1 MIDKVFPRKLNSSK
15 DTRLHGKDEMIDAV
29 NVTIDDNYQEFP
41 SGVET
46 GSGNFGVLKPITGN
60 SAVNKGTAFSLA
72 DGSKVIG
79 SCNDDRAGRIY
90 YFVYSPTNAQNG
102 VYYYDTATNS
112 INLLIAD
119 NLFNFNGNSYIDG
132 NVVYVANADT
142 DPSASDL
149 KPLLFFTDNLSEPK
163 KIDIQRVS
171 EAGSGVTFL
180 DFVTA
185 CPRTPMD
192 PPVWTFQSDP
202 EYKVS
207 NFRGERGFQFAY
219 QNIYKTGDVSA
230 LSTYST
236 LAVPSSY
243 INQGASSTPNFFAE
257 NRIAVIVPND
267 SLTSEVARVRVLAR
281 SGNQGS
287 WLLID
292 EQDYTGS
299 QIQTN
304 FYNDQTYTALT
315 DAEAR
320 KQFDSLPKRARTQ
333 DVVNNRLF
341 YANYAEGFDVP
352 DTSATITH
360 AFLPR
365 PQDFISVDLTL
376 TPEVRQV
383 NDATS
388 GESVNRVAA
397 YKITGENLEETIF
410 ANTQVLFNITISPDG
425 NFHFYESRDSFHS
438 TSQVSRPV
446 LGSDGE
452 EANAAASLSHQ
463 GVFANMAAGETVG
476 IAPSG
481 SSFFNGQKTDGF
493 FLTGEAEARRYGI
506 TASPLDA
513 ISGEQSAFPRW
524 DAERPQD
531 AEPFRA
537 VYGTSAQNPFIL
549 QGAPCDFSGSF
560 VTLTN
565 INRARLV
572 AIIKDMLVDNYQSE
586 GSSLFEDGEPL
597 VSVINVKNQHT
608 YNIDLNIQ
616 NKDKIGVFSS
626 TDYRSKLVVAVGAYD
641 QLRDTDTR
649 QVPPCGYFIV
659 NKAKPTIG
667 LRDITSFNN
676 AAVVGNETSIFVCTD
691 LFALNDAEF
700 MTCIP
705 DVAMGKNLTE
715 PIDQGM
721 QVNDQNVP
729 FSFGNMFDGFR
740 CFTPEFIKDPNGF
753 AQLSAVELGAVEGVS
768 GLFKHN
774 GVEIYSIIDSGEFEF
789 EVNDANGI
797 PCLLEPHV
805 EGADSDVQEERYLYK
820 TPSLYVTNASDGN
833 LQQRNMPQIAR
844 WFGSLLPTGA
854 TGVISQ
860 SGGSFQYDIVGGKLI
875 YTFADYANDLFET
888 DQFDIRRSANLF
900 FEYAFSM
907 LDGEAGVAYQERFI
921 YANSQNQASVT
932 HSNITMG
939 FASWLETE
947 ETPINPDIK
956 KFNHNM
962 GLLVAGQISD
972 LSSWHDYF
980 GLLNNNQELNYVFQ
994 TRPAIEAGYDLA
1006 LVPPEEGTGTS
1017 RSFKTSATHDFGIV
1031 YYDQRGR
1038 SSDVSPLGS
1047 VYVGGYDTAGEQGP
1061 VQVQISLTSPPPSWA
1076 WHYQIVYGG
1085 NNTVSNFVQY
1095 TAGGAFVEY
1104 GAQTSE
1110 TQNGN
1115 IYVSLNYLQNDSDV
1129 SYSKAFGAVSTD
1141 GSKDLYTFQ
1150 EGDKLRVISYYN
1162 DNSNRVYPVSHDFD
1176 IVGTTT
1182 LADDGDNPLIN
1193 PDNPPAIPSKVG
1205 QFLILRDNPEAVG
1218 FSYNS
1223 VKGAQLNNTS
1233 PSSTSAHFWNSRCV
1247 FEIYRPKDVQG
1258 VEERVYYEI
1267 SKKYNVIRDGGAPTW
1282 ENDNIVLSNG
1292 DVWFRRVAVN
1302 MPSFSETSNA
1312 YLNIIRDTGSKTPLF
1327 RDYYLESMTFTD
1339 VIAGANQYD
1348 YGKPKIMNRFQKE
1361 VRRDASVTFSD
1372 NNVLADPVVRYTSF
1386 DAATVNFKDLPNKYG
1401 QISKIVDYG
1410 DSLFI
1415 LNEDKVSAIPIAR
1428 SLLSDLSGQEF
1439 VLASDQV
1446 MGTQKFYAGDTGCS
1460 TNPESVVKVGES
1472 LYFANKEQH
1481 EVYKFNPSNGVVVI
1495 SNMGMKSYFRNL
1507 FETAIYSAGIVR
1519 VVGGYDPVLDEY
1531 VLSVYNQ
1538 LSLSFPVEDEVL
1550 QPTGTTLPDEPITP
1564 IVIDDGSTEIIQG
1577 LQEQVA
1583 TLSAQVASIGAD
1595 YNILTDELSYLY
1607 NAASDITG
1615 QGAGIS
1621 SGDLAVSLTN
1631 FVATL
1636 SDTSEA
1642 TDAIASLTNQV
1653 NGLVADITSIGES
1666 LDSEANASDI
1676 LSAINLIN
1684 TALTSSD
1691 ESIVSQ
1697 IVSVDSAQASL
1708 KDQIDS
1714 ASAVMSDILSVVNER
1729 FDDGEAG
1736 IPFNPLLNHFPEIA
1750 SGGTLSKEALVLL
1763 LEAYDTYFKEAQ
1775 DSYSNVAGL
1784 YIRADQSQFTDYVIG
1799 FGNITTEA
1807 LEDSNPIN
1815 IPPDSAIGENPNFI
1829 SDVQSRINAVVA
1841 YNSLLSTELIADVTF
1856 LSGIN
1861 EGLSADLQNL
1871 SGALQ
1876 DALIAQG
1883 ATQDQLDAANTA
1895 LSNALADLAEEQGV
1909 SGDLSG
1915 QVSSLQ
1921 AQNSDLIQRMSSIIT
1936 AIYNTQARNYGEAA
1950 GTGDF
1955 LFSTGFGGIVS
1966 PTFIQTLY
1974 SAVQN
1979 NTLVQTL
1986 EENKNELEALIK
1998 GTLEEGIYYHNLNEY
2013 DPLISAAEAA
2023 AAQAQG
2029 QLASANAQ
2037 ISSLNQEISNLESQ
2051 VSDLTTSNSSLEL
2064 TNSLLLLQVFYSF
2077 SAIYELAGKPE
2088 VMDQIPASV
2097 ASLLTADSPTP
2108 ADILSA
2114 FDANNDGA
2122 ISEEELIDASLIIS
2136 EFQQDVIDNLTPVQE
2151 VSTELRAPI
2160 ENFFTGVEGI
2170 LSHLKING
2178 SLPANWS
2185 DTILNGTEEE
2195 VTGVISAFGDLLY
2208 ASEDGSTSVLRA
2220 LENLQLALRDAFGI
2234 GFVFNTSNTSTDSLY
2249 NQNYLA
2255 SRNGIN
2261 GSIFSEFNTDEYS
2274 DAFDQVSSK
2283 IDRPFGGSG
2292 VVPPLE
2298 LRSLSVTVSDLISQI
2313 LQWQRFAGDVLN
2325 ESSPTFSGYFSDS
2338 TTYESVD
2345 TGPKPSDWYATGNT
2359 TNQNINNPS
2368 TTNGFNGSGL
2378 SLMPAIYV
2386 QLNRL
2391 YNKLSPTTTYNLL
2404 QEGGALFDTA
2414 VFDNYFNTGS
2424 IADFIGPDLFNIAQ
2438 SEIEA

>member
-29 NVTIDDNYQEFP
+29 NVTIDDNYQEFS

-60 SAVNKGTAFSLA
+60 SAVNQGTAFSLA

-79 SCNDDRAGRIY
+79 SCNDERAGRIY

-119 NLFNFNGNSYIDG
+119 SLFNFNGNSYIDG

-142 DPSASDL
+142 DPAASDL

-185 CPRTPMD
+185 CPRTPMN
-192 PPVWTFQSDP
+192 PPIWTFQSDP

-236 LAVPSSY
+236 LAVPSAY
-243 INQGASSTPNFFAE
+243 LNQGSTTSPNFFAE

-267 SLTSEVARVRVLAR
+267 SLTSEVARVRILAR

-287 WLLID
+287 WLIID
-292 EQDYTGS
+292 EQDYSGS
-299 QIQTN
+299 QIQSN
-304 FYNDQTYTALT
+304 FYNDETYTVLT

-352 DTSATITH
+352 KTHATISH
-360 AFLPR
+360 AFLER
-365 PQDFISVDLTL
+365 PTDFISVDLTV
-376 TPEVRQV
+376 TPEIRQV
-383 NDATS
+383 NDA
-388 GESVNRVAA
+388 EIADNVNRVAS
-397 YKITGENLEETIF
+397 YKISAENLDEVVF
-410 ANTQVLFNITISPDG
+410 ANTQVIFNIAVSPDG
-425 NFHFYESRDSFHS
+425 NFHFYESRDSFHGF
-438 TSQVSRPV
+438 SQVSRPV
-446 LGSDGE
+446 VGSDGE
-452 EANAAASLSHQ
+452 EANVAASLGHQ
-463 GVFANMAAGETVG
+463 GMFADMASGQTLG
-476 IAPSG
+476 MAPSG
-481 SSFFNGQKTDGF
+481 LAFFNGPRPEGFLLDG
-493 FLTGEAEARRYGI
+493 ESEARRYGI
-506 TASPLDA
+506 TSSPLDA
-513 ISGEQSAFPRW
+513 LGGEETAFPRW
-524 DAERPQD
+524 DAERSQD
-531 AEPFRA
+531 AAPFRA
-537 VYGTSAQNPFIL
+537 SYGTSAQNPFIL
-549 QGAPCDFSGSF
+549 QGSPCEFSGSF
-560 VTLTN
+560 VTLTD
-565 INRARLV
+565 INRTRLIE
-572 AIIKDMLVDNYQSE
+572 IIKDILIDNYQSE
-586 GSSLFEDGEPL
+586 DSSLFDDEEPL
-597 VSVINVKNQHT
+597 VSINSVQNKFS

-616 NKDKIGVFSS
+616 NKDKIGVFESN
-626 TDYRSKLVVAVGAYD
+626 DYRSKLVVAVGAYD
-641 QLRDTDTR
+641 ELRGADTR
-649 QVPPCGYFIV
+649 QIPPCGYFIV

-667 LRDITSFNN
+667 FRDITAFNN
-676 AAVVGNETSIFVCTD
+676 SEVVGNQSDIFVCLD
-691 LFALNDAEF
+691 LFAMEDVEF

-705 DVAMGKNLTE
+705 DVAMGKNLSSPLTL
-715 PIDQGM
+715 G
-721 QVNDQNVP
+721 
-729 FSFGNMFDGFR
+729 FSGNYGNLFDGFR

-753 AQLSAVELGAVEGVS
+753 SALSAVELGAVDGVG

-774 GVEIYSIIDSGEFEF
+774 AVEIYSIVVDGEFAF

-797 PCLLEPHV
+797 PCLLEPNI
-805 EGADSDVQEERYLYK
+805 EGANSSTQSGSNLYK
-820 TPSLYVTNASDGN
+820 TPSITVTSADDGN

-844 WFGSLLPTGA
+844 WFGSLLPTGS

-860 SGGSFQYDIVGGKLI
+860 SGGSFQYEIVGGKLI
-875 YTFADYANDLFET
+875 YTFADYANDVFA
-888 DQFDIRRSANLF
+888 DGSGFDIRRSSSLF
-900 FEYAFSM
+900 FNYAFSM
-907 LDGEAGVAYQERFI
+907 IDGEAGVGVQDGFAE
-921 YANSQNQASVT
+921 ASSQNRASLT

-939 FASWLETE
+939 FGSWLTKGESPNLLLSPNIE
-947 ETPINPDIK
+947 D
-956 KFNHNM
+956 FNQNM
-962 GLLVAGQISD
+962 GLLNVGQFFD
-972 LSSWHDYF
+972 VDAWKDYLP
-980 GLLNNNQELNYVFQ
+980 LLNDEDTVIVSQ
-994 TRPAIEAGYDLA
+994 TRPAVEVSYDVA
-1006 LVPPEEGTGTS
+1006 IVPPEEGSGTN

-1047 VYVGGYDTAGEQGP
+1047 VYVGGYDASAQQGP
-1061 VQVQISLTSPPPSWA
+1061 VQVQISLTSAPPEWA

-1085 NNTVSNFVQY
+1085 NNTISEFVQY
-1095 TAGGAFVEY
+1095 TSGGAFVEQ
-1104 GAQTSE
+1104 GAQTS
-1110 TQNGN
+1110 TSQNGN
-1115 IYVSLNYLQNDSDV
+1115 IYVSLNYLQHDSNV
-1129 SYSKAFGAVSTD
+1129 SYSKSFGAVSTD

-1162 DNSNRVYPVSHDFD
+1162 NSTNRVYPSSYDFD
-1176 IVGTTT
+1176 IVGVTT
-1182 LADDGDNPLIN
+1182 LADDEDNPLIDQN
-1193 PDNPPAIPSKVG
+1193 NPPAIPSKTG
-1205 QFLILRDNPEAVG
+1205 QFLILRDNPEASG
-1218 FSYNS
+1218 FSYNNVRS
-1223 VKGAQLNNTS
+1223 AQINNTS
-1233 PSSTSAHFWNSRCV
+1233 PSSTSSHLWNSRCV
-1247 FEIYRPKDVQG
+1247 IEIYRPKDVQG
-1258 VEERVYYEI
+1258 VEDRVYYEI
-1267 SKKYNVIRDGGAPTW
+1267 SKKYNVIRDGGIPTW
-1282 ENDNIVLSNG
+1282 ENNNIVLSNG

-1302 MPSFSETSNA
+1302 MPTFSESDNK
-1312 YLNIIRDTGSKTPLF
+1312 YINILGDTGLSTPLF

-1361 VRRDASVTFSD
+1361 IRRDSSVTFSD
-1372 NNVLADPVVRYTSF
+1372 SNVLADPVVRYTSF

-1439 VLASDQV
+1439 VVASDQV
-1446 MGTQKFYAGDTGCS
+1446 MGTQKFYAGDSGCS

-1472 LYFANKEQH
+1472 LYFANKERH

-1538 LSLSFPVEDEVL
+1538 LSLSFPTEDEVL

-1564 IVIDDGSTEIIQG
+1564 IVIDDGSADIIQG
-1577 LQEQVA
+1577 LQEQVDS
-1583 TLSAQVASIGAD
+1583 LSAQVNSIGAD
-1595 YNILTDELSYLY
+1595 YNILTEELSYLY
-1607 NAASDITG
+1607 DAASDITG
-1615 QGAGIS
+1615 EGAGIS
-1621 SGDLAVSLTN
+1621 SGDLADSLTN

-1642 TDAIASLTNQV
+1642 TAAIDSLTTQV
-1653 NGLVADITSIGES
+1653 NGLVADINSIGES
-1666 LDSEANASDI
+1666 LDSEANVSDI

-1684 TALTSSD
+1684 IALTSSD

-1714 ASAVMSDILSVVNER
+1714 ATEVMSSILSVVDER

-1736 IPFNPLLNHFPEIA
+1736 IPFNSLLNHFPDIA
-1750 SGGTLSKEALVLL
+1750 SGGTLSKETLVLL
-1763 LEAYDTYFKEAQ
+1763 LEAYDTYIKEAQ
-1775 DSYSNVAGL
+1775 ASYSNAAGL

-1829 SDVQSRINAVVA
+1829 SEVQSRINAVVA
-1841 YNSLLSTELIADVTF
+1841 YNSLLSTELLGDVSQ
-1856 LSGIN
+1856 LLQIN
-1861 EGLSADLQNL
+1861 TGLLGDITVLATDLQA
-1871 SGALQ
+1871 ALA
-1876 DALIAQG
+1876 DQG
-1883 ATQDQLDAANTA
+1883 ATQGQLNAANQA
-1895 LSNALADLAEEQGV
+1895 LSQALADLAAEQAV
-1909 SGDLSG
+1909 SGGLSG

-1921 AQNSDLIQRMSSIIT
+1921 TQNSDLIQRMSSIIT
-1936 AIYNTQARNYGEAA
+1936 AIYNTQARNYGEDA

-1966 PTFIQTLY
+1966 PTFIETLY

-1998 GTLEEGIYYHNLNEY
+1998 NTLEEGIYYHNLNEY
-2013 DPLISAAEAA
+2013 DPLISTAEAA
-2023 AAQAQG
+2023 AALAQG

-2037 ISSLNQEISNLESQ
+2037 ISDLNQEISGLESQ
-2051 VSDLTTSNSSLEL
+2051 VSSLNSSNSSLQL
-2064 TNSLLLLQVFYSF
+2064 TNSLLLMQVFYSF

-2108 ADILSA
+2108 EDILAA
-2114 FDANNDGA
+2114 FDTNNDGA
-2122 ISEEELIDASLIIS
+2122 ISEEELIDASLILS

-2151 VSTELRAPI
+2151 VSADLRAPI

-2170 LSHLKING
+2170 LSHLKIDG
-2178 SLPANWS
+2178 SLPTDWS

-2220 LENLQLALRDAFGI
+2220 LQNLQLALRDAFGI
-2234 GFVFNTSNTSTDSLY
+2234 GVTFNTSYGAPTTLY

-2255 SRNGIN
+2255 SQNGEN
-2261 GSIFSEFNTDEYS
+2261 GNIGSTFNTDEYA

-2283 IDRPFGGSG
+2283 IDSPFGGNQF
-2292 VVPPLE
+2292 VPPFE

-2313 LQWQRFAGDVLN
+2313 LQWQRYAGDVLN
-2325 ESSPTFSGYFSDS
+2325 ESSPSFGGVFGDP

-2345 TGPKPSDWYATGNT
+2345 TGPKPSDWYKFQNT
-2359 TNQNINNPS
+2359 TYRTYPVDGVS
-2368 TTNGFNGSGL
+2368 SNGFNGTAL

-2391 YNKLSPTTTYNLL
+2391 YEKLSIQTEYSSFH
-2404 QEGGALFDTA
+2404 EGGFFFEATA
-2414 VFDNYFNTGS
+2414 FDNYFNTGS
-2424 IADFIGPDLFNIAQ
+2424 IADFIGPELFNIAK